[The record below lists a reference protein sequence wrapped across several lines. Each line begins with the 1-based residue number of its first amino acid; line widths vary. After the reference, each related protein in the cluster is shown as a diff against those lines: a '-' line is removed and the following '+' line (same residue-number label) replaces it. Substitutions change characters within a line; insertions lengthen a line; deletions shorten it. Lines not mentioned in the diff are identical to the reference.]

1 MPKVTWLG
9 RRGAGTQ
16 HKLSDSRFRFLSA
29 ESHSLSQFGNLLLLA
44 LKVSHEVDVPVEQI
58 RNVKF
63 IKIEDFAKPVCC
75 RAEI

>member
-16 HKLSDSRFRFLSA
+16 HRLSDSRFRFLSA
-29 ESHSLSQFGNLLLLA
+29 ESHSLSQFGNFLLLV
-44 LKVSHEVDVPVEQI
+44 LKLSHEVGVPIEQI

-63 IKIEDFAKPVCC
+63 ITIEDFAQPVCC
-75 RAEI
+75 RADI